1 MQREPPAGFA
11 ILNRLAADVKGG
23 LAARLIA
30 TVLIF
35 AGLEGLIF
43 HSGLYA
49 RIVEPDSTTGFME
62 LQIENEIRRPKPN
75 RSQVLAVGHSRMA
88 LLPRIANEMQPGTGY
103 TFATIGL
110 GGTTP
115 RTWFYA
121 LRAVDPHAHNYAAI
135 LIPEDDYNE
144 PDMWEDESDRES
156 DLHYVIARL
165 GLRDLLDFPWTYK
178 RAKLRWAAFEGI
190 LLKGAVYKQDFQ
202 EFLDHPLARIA
213 KAQYYRHDSAGWYY
227 GFGGDARTL
236 AGLEI
241 DWAHKT
247 ARFPAGVPEAE
258 QKRIAGELFSEQPP
272 DQGHETAYRLY
283 WYGRIL
289 DYYGGSGTRIFF
301 LRVPRAPVSPPEVPP
316 KLNSSV
322 RQLAGRTDVIV
333 LDEHLLDSLERP
345 ELFWDSMHLNREGQI
360 RFTEII
366 ATEVRKALGPPAP
379 PPVQ

>member
-1 MQREPPAGFA
+1 
-11 ILNRLAADVKGG
+11 LAADVKGG

-49 RIVEPDSTTGFME
+49 RIIEPDSTTGFME
-62 LQIENEIRRPKPN
+62 LQIQNEIRRPKPN
-75 RSQVLAVGHSRMA
+75 RNQVLAVGHSRMA

-144 PDMWEDESDRES
+144 PDMWEDQSDRES

-165 GLRDLLDFPWTYK
+165 RLRDLREFPWTYK
-178 RAKLRWAAFEGI
+178 SADRKWAAFEGI
-190 LLKGAVYKQDFQ
+190 VLKGTVYKQDFQ

-247 ARFPAGVPEAE
+247 ARFPPSVPEAE
-258 QKRIAGELFSEQPP
+258 QKRIAGNCSRTNHPIEGMRRRIGCIGIAGLSIITAAPGPGFSSCACR
-272 DQGHETAYRLY
+272 GLRFHR
-283 WYGRIL
+283 R
-289 DYYGGSGTRIFF
+289 RF
-301 LRVPRAPVSPPEVPP
+301 LR
-316 KLNSSV
+316 NSIA
-322 RQLAGRTDVIV
+322 QCANLLDGRTWSCWMSIC
-333 LDEHLLDSLERP
+333 S
-345 ELFWDSMHLNREGQI
+345 I
-360 RFTEII
+360 RWSARSSFGTPC
-366 ATEVRKALGPPAP
+366 T
-379 PPVQ
+379 